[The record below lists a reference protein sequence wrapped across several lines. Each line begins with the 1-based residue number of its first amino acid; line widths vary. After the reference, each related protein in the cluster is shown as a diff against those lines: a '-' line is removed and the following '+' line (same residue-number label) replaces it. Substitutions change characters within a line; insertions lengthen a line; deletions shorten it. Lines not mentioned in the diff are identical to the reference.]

1 MFDLKDTENLL
12 TRLGP
17 LPRPAEHLVEFEQGT
32 FRFIINALTYCATL
46 PWVVARIPLNNW
58 DREHWKNR
66 C

>member
-17 LPRPAEHLVEFEQGT
+17 LPRPAEHLAEFEPGT

-46 PWVVARIPLNNW
+46 PWVVARIPLNN
-58 DREHWKNR
+58 
-66 C
+66 